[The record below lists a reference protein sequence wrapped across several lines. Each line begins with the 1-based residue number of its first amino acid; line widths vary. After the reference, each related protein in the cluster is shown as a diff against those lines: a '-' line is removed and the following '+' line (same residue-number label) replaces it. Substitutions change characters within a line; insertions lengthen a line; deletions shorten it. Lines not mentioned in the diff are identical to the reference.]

1 MSSTPI
7 LLKRPVSIRSVSYHG
22 ELATIDLTLEFCQ
35 PYFTSHPEV
44 NKIVILSDCESAITT
59 VSSFQYPSN
68 FAKVLCKIYDRIKQL
83 SDKSIDIE
91 ILWIAAHTGIIGN
104 DLADQCAK
112 HVAKEAAELGFDDSL
127 PLSFT
132 EVKKE
137 IENDTIVKWQ
147 RQWDR
152 NEQCSILHN
161 VKAMVSTKS
170 IRSSLNSNVDKCFN
184 SLITG
189 HSNSKDHR
197 WRMNDADFPACS
209 CGNDSGTVEHFLLF
223 CPQFNKQRKLMTSNI
238 FELYNKADI
247 PPADRSIDL
256 PTLLG
261 PNNELPKPV
270 REAIRDAVFNFIYL
284 TSSDISI

>member
-1 MSSTPI
+1 M
-7 LLKRPVSIRSVSYHG
+7 
-22 ELATIDLTLEFCQ
+22 
-35 PYFTSHPEV
+35 
-44 NKIVILSDCESAITT
+44 
-59 VSSFQYPSN
+59 SSFQYPSN
-68 FAKVLCKIYDRIKQL
+68 FAKILCKIYDRIKQL

-112 HVAKEAAELGFDDSL
+112 EAAKEAAELDFDDSL

-137 IENDTIVKWQ
+137 IKNDTIVKWQ

-161 VKAMVSTKS
+161 VKATVSTKS

-184 SLITG
+184 RLITG
-189 HSNSKDHR
+189 HSNLKEHR
-197 WRMNDADFPACS
+197 WRMNMPDANSPACS

-223 CPQFNKQRKLMTSNI
+223 CPQFNKQRKLMVSTI

-284 TSSDISI
+284 TSSDISIWPLFDLMTYVP